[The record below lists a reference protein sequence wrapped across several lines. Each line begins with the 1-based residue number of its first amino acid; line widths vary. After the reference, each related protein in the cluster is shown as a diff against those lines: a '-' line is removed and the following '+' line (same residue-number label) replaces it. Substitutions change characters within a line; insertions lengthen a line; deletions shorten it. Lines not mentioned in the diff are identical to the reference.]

1 MATHRQRYLKKVG
14 LDSSKS
20 YSLEELAK
28 VSKVPLKAL
37 QEVYSR
43 GEGAYSSNPESVRV
57 KGTFAKNPSLAQ
69 VPLSGRL
76 SMSQWAM
83 ARVYSFLNKSPTTYG
98 KADKDI
104 AVKYNI

>member
-14 LDSSKS
+14 LDSNKS

-28 VSKVPLKAL
+28 VSKVPLQAL
-37 QEVYSR
+37 KDVYSR

-69 VPLSGRL
+69 VPISGRL
-76 SMSQWAM
+76 TMAQWAM
-83 ARVYSFLNKSPTTYG
+83 ARVYSFLNKGTTY
-98 KADKDI
+98 KTTDKDI
-104 AVKYNI
+104 AVKYKV